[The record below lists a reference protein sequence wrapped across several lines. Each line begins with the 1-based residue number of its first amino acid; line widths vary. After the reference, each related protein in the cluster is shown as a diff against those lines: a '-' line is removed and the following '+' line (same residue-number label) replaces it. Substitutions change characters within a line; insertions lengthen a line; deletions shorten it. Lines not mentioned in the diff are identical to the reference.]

1 MSSNTGALE
10 ITGLEKTYGDFSVS
24 LDITVNEG
32 ETLVLAGPSGS
43 GKTTALNL
51 IAGLTAPDSGRVLI
65 GGRDVSALPPW
76 KRNISMVFQ
85 DLALFP
91 HLDVGGNIA
100 YGLFIRKVRRNERRR
115 IAGEAL
121 EMARLPGYASRRIH
135 TLSGGER
142 QRVAIARALAVSP
155 GALLLDEPFSSLDLP
170 LRKELRQ
177 EFLEIRSRSKAPCV
191 FVTHDREE
199 AVMLGNRI
207 AIMNSGSVVEI
218 GNGKEL
224 FLSPKTEFAAR
235 FLGSGHVLPCK
246 ITGKKTGGDEHMP
259 AVYMLPDYMPMEYV
273 PSTYL
278 PAKQTSSE
286 YTHYEVSTPLG
297 TMIVPAPPEP
307 SAETRQGRGS
317 PPAPSAEAEG
327 RGSPPA
333 DTAKQ
338 ASQVKLFI
346 PHDAIHLEESP
357 SPAGRKSSKR
367 KVFSAIC
374 QASFF
379 IGPNMVVKV
388 LVPALDGAEQFS
400 MEITANPRTMIPAP
414 GGTVDL
420 SVDEKL
426 LRFVR
431 ADN

>member
-1 MSSNTGALE
+1 VSLE
-10 ITGLEKTYGDFSVS
+10 VIDLKKTYGSFSVS
-24 LDITVNEG
+24 LDLKVDEG

-51 IAGLTAPDSGRVLI
+51 IAGLASPDSGRVLI
-65 GGRDVSALPPW
+65 GGDDIGCLPPW

-115 IAGEAL
+115 ITGEAL
-121 EMARLPGYASRRIH
+121 EMVRLPGYASRRVH

-155 GALLLDEPFSSLDLP
+155 DALLLDEPFSSLDLP
-170 LRKELRQ
+170 LRKELRA

-199 AVMLGNRI
+199 AIMLGSRI
-207 AIMNSGSVVEI
+207 AIMNSGSVIEI
-218 GNGKEL
+218 GTGKEL

-235 FLGSGHVLPCK
+235 FLASGHVLPCK
-246 ITGKKTGGDEHMP
+246 VTGKKQGGSEYVP

-273 PSTYL
+273 PVKHT
-278 PAKQTSSE
+278 PPE
-286 YTHYEVSTPLG
+286 YIIYEVSTPLG
-297 TMIVPAPPEP
+297 EMTVTAQNEPPAEI
-307 SAETRQGRGS
+307 RQDRGS
-317 PPAPSAEAEG
+317 PPAN
-327 RGSPPA
+327 RQ
-333 DTAKQ
+333 DNL
-338 ASQVKLFI
+338 KLFI
-346 PHDAIHLEESP
+346 PHDAIHLEDS
-357 SPAGRKSSKR
+357 SAAAGRKT
-367 KVFSAIC
+367 FSAVY
-374 QASFF
+374 QGSFYN
-379 IGPNMVVKV
+379 GPNLVVKI
-388 LVPALDGAEQFS
+388 LLPASENSAEQLP
-400 MEITANPRTMIPAP
+400 MEIIASPRTNIPAP
-414 GGTVDL
+414 GSMVDL
-420 SVDEKL
+420 RVDERL

>member
-1 MSSNTGALE
+1 MAHNASSLEVISRISSALE
-10 ITGLEKTYGDFSVS
+10 IRGLRKTYGDFSVS
-24 LDITVNEG
+24 LDLKVDEG

-51 IAGLTAPDSGRVLI
+51 IAGLVSPDAGRVLI
-65 GGRDVSALPPW
+65 GGDDVGGLPPW

-100 YGLFIRKVRRNERRR
+100 YGLFIRKVRRNERRK
-115 IAGEAL
+115 IINEAL
-121 EMARLPGYASRRIH
+121 ELVRLPGYASRRVH

-199 AVMLGNRI
+199 AIMLGSRI
-207 AIMNSGSVVEI
+207 ALMNAGRVVEC
-218 GNGKEL
+218 GAGRDL

-235 FLGSGHVLPCK
+235 FLGAGHVLPCE
-246 ITGKKTGGDEHMP
+246 ITAKDTGGAGYIP
-259 AVYMLPDYMPMEYV
+259 AVYMSPDYLPMVYV
-273 PSTYL
+273 PIEY
-278 PAKQTSSE
+278 TSPE
-286 YTHYEVSTPLG
+286 YTHYKVSTPLG
-297 TMIVPAPPEP
+297 TMTVPAP
-307 SAETRQGRGS
+307 SAETRQD
-317 PPAPSAEAEG
+317 

-333 DTAKQ
+333 DAP
-338 ASQVKLFI
+338 VKLFI
-346 PHDAIHLEESP
+346 PHDAISLEEAP
-357 SPAGRKSSKR
+357 APAGRALPGRKR
-367 KVFSAIC
+367 FGALC
-374 QASFF
+374 RGSFF
-379 IGPNMVVKV
+379 NGPNLIVKV
-388 LVPALDGAEQFS
+388 SLPAPEHEQFS
-400 MEITANPRTMIPAP
+400 SEQSSVDIIASPRTKIPVP
-414 GGTVDL
+414 GSTVAL
-420 SVDEKL
+420 SVDERL

-431 ADN
+431 GNSG

>member
-1 MSSNTGALE
+1 MSLNTSSHEAVPRNSKALE
-10 ITGLEKTYGDFSVS
+10 IRGLEKTYGGFSVS

-51 IAGLTAPDSGRVLI
+51 IAGLVTPDSGSVLI
-65 GGRDVSALPPW
+65 GGDDVGALPPW

-100 YGLFIRKVRRNERRR
+100 YGLFIRKVRRKERLR
-115 IAGEAL
+115 IIGEAL
-121 EMARLPGYASRRIH
+121 EMVRLPGYASRRVH

-199 AVMLGNRI
+199 AIMLGNRI
-207 AIMNSGSVVEI
+207 ALMKEGRIVESGA
-218 GNGKEL
+218 GREL

-235 FLGSGHVLPCK
+235 FLGSGHVLPCE
-246 ITGKKTGGDEHMP
+246 ITEKKTSGAEYIP
-259 AVYMLPDYMPMEYV
+259 SVYMPPEYIPMEYMQMIYMPMENK
-273 PSTYL
+273 P
-278 PAKQTSSE
+278 PE
-286 YTHYEVSTPLG
+286 YIQYEVSTPLG
-297 TMIVPAPPEP
+297 TMTVNAQQENEQ
-307 SAETRQGRGS
+307 AEI
-317 PPAPSAEAEG
+317 
-327 RGSPPA
+327 
-333 DTAKQ
+333 
-338 ASQVKLFI
+338 KLFI
-346 PHDAIHLEESP
+346 PHDAIHLEDTSA
-357 SPAGRKSSKR
+357 PAGRKTPDR
-367 KVFSAIC
+367 KTFSAVC
-374 QASFF
+374 QGSFYN
-379 IGPNMVVKV
+379 GPNLVVKLSLPV
-388 LVPALDGAEQFS
+388 THNDLGQS
-400 MEITANPRTMIPAP
+400 TIEIITDPRMKIPTP
-414 GGTVDL
+414 GSVVDL
-420 SVDEKL
+420 SVDERL